1 MKSQF
6 KKQYPVLMTMTFAS
20 LLMLSATPV
29 QAADKSA
36 SCERAQSTYRAG
48 APGKGTIRKQ
58 DCDRVEFSAFEL
70 GSTKQQ
76 ETGFEDFE
84 DMDTVKVGKPTYNR
98 RPINR

>member
-36 SCERAQSTYRAG
+36 SCERAQSTYRVG
-48 APGKGTIRKQ
+48 APGKGTVLRKQ
-58 DCDRVEFSAFEL
+58 DCERVEFSAFEL

-76 ETGFEDFE
+76 DMGFEDKG
-84 DMDTVKVGKPTYNR
+84 TVKVGKPTHNR

>member
-36 SCERAQSTYRAG
+36 SCKEAAQSTYRVG
-48 APGKGTIRKQ
+48 APGKGTIRKH

-70 GSTKQQ
+70 GSTKQPNM
-76 ETGFEDFE
+76 GFEDK
-84 DMDTVKVGKPTYNR
+84 DTVKVGKPTYNR